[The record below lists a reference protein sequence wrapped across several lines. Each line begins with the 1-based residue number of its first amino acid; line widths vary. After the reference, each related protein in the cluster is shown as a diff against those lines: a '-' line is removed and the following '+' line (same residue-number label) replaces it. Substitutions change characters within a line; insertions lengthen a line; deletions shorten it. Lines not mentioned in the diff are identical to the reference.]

1 MPLSRRVS
9 LDFSG
14 GLALDYVNS
23 NFKFNQIVTIAG
35 VGTQSQSGSGSHSGW
50 LPGGYVAGNIS
61 VALSDKWALVGGVQ
75 FEDLG
80 TYTQNLNGKEATLDL
95 SNSIFVTLG
104 LSYSF

>member
-1 MPLSRRVS
+1 MTGVQTC
-9 LDFSG
+9 
-14 GLALDYVNS
+14 ALP
-23 NFKFNQIVTIAG
+23 I
-35 VGTQSQSGSGSHSGW
+35 W

-61 VALSDKWALVGGVQ
+61 VTLSDKWALVDGVQ

-80 TYTQNLNGKEATLDL
+80 TYTQNLNGKQAVLDL